1 VTVQSYTNYCSKC
14 MFVCVCVCGP
24 IVSRKSARELF
35 CVTRMAV
42 FLNGKEDCPQQF
54 DETV

>member
-1 VTVQSYTNYCSKC
+1 